1 MKSSKEDQIKALMA
15 AVFLLGLVGLAF
27 TGSIPGLGGLNFS
40 PLIQDSQTVQLEDY
54 YVNARNG
61 EIISYISNILVVPLW
76 LMVLVAPLLLLLIY
90 RRYGREKTFLVHS
103 VLCNLPRL
111 RKPWLVNMIFRG
123 KLNDFDE
130 VGFYATLLDLHRRKI
145 LDIQSE
151 GEGIEIILRDEPRAA
166 DDSYEEKVVGFIKK
180 HSENGVFDTR
190 VFSEKIAALRSRG
203 YYEKSA
209 RESLHALHAEMLNL
223 KIGPGEDK
231 GQEFYSD
238 HLKQRI
244 MIVAV
249 PFMLMIVAGI
259 SVVPYEYSNPMI
271 KTCMMAVSFLF
282 LQSLIP
288 AAIAP
293 RTVFSRWRDDLY
305 KEKLEWDAF
314 KSFLCDPN
322 MMQKYAP
329 QDLAIWSEWLA
340 YGTALGVGDSV
351 SRAMKNLNVPVHID
365 ADNLTRFADQFD
377 SSYDLA
383 SRHLAT
389 KEEDEMR
396 RLLAKS
402 Q

>member
-1 MKSSKEDQIKALMA
+1 MRSSKEDQIKALMV
-15 AVFLLGLVGLAF
+15 AVFLLGLVGLAS
-27 TGSIPGLGGLNFS
+27 TGSIPGLGGPS
-40 PLIQDSQTVQLEDY
+40 PLVQDSQTANIEDY
-54 YVNARNG
+54 HTVARNG
-61 EIISYISNILVVPLW
+61 EIISAVSSILVVPLW
-76 LMVLVAPLLLLLIY
+76 LMVLAAPLLLLWIY
-90 RRYGREKTFLVHS
+90 RRYGREKTFLVPS

-123 KLNDFDE
+123 TPNDFDE
-130 VGFYATLLDLHRRKI
+130 AGFYATLLDLHRRKI

-166 DDSYEEKVVGFIKK
+166 DDSYEEKLVGFIKN
-180 HSENGVFDTR
+180 HSENGVFDTKM
-190 VFSEKIAALRSRG
+190 FSARIASLRASG

-209 RESLHALHAEMLNL
+209 RKALFALRDEMLDL
-223 KIGPGEDK
+223 MTGPGEDMDR
-231 GQEFYSD
+231 EFHSD
-238 HLKQRI
+238 YHRQRI
-244 MIVAV
+244 MLVIV
-249 PFMLMIVAGI
+249 PLMLMVATGI
-259 SVVPYEYSNPMI
+259 SVVPYEYTNPMI
-271 KTCMMAVSFLF
+271 KTCIVAVSFLF

-314 KSFLCDPN
+314 KAFLGDST

-351 SRAMKNLNVPVHID
+351 SRAMKDLNVPVHID
-365 ADNLTRFADQFD
+365 ADNLNRFADQFD

-383 SRHLAT
+383 TRHLAT

-396 RLLAKS
+396 RSMAES